1 MSLQPHKPLLLS
13 LFFLGIACN
22 QNSPKSP
29 ESVATA
35 EPKPETTPTYNTERA
50 KLSQHFKD
58 YWYAGQAELTSYV
71 LEQARY
77 GEIRKGHSVLV
88 FVTEDFLP
96 DKQVKADRY
105 AKTNI
110 PVLKLNFTK
119 KFNTGIY
126 PYSIMTST
134 FYPVNNKNHAIKA
147 TFTSQEWCGHVFT
160 QLNNREQFDLHSYSY
175 FESEGDE
182 NLSLPKTHLEDELW
196 LQVRI
201 DPESLP
207 LGEISIIPSLEFF
220 RLNHKPYA
228 THKAQASLETGETN
242 SVYSLNYP
250 ELERTLAIRF
260 ETAFPHKILG
270 WEETRKSG
278 FGDKAQMMTTKATLN
293 KTLNSAYWTQNSNDE
308 EYLRKELGLN

>member
-1 MSLQPHKPLLLS
+1 MQIFTPSKLTYGLLFLS
-13 LFFLGIACN
+13 LACN
-22 QNSPKSP
+22 QTVKEENTPKA
-29 ESVATA
+29 EAT
-35 EPKPETTPTYNTERA
+35 ETQAVVSLNTERA
-50 KLSQHFKD
+50 KLSQAFKD
-58 YWYAGQAELTSYV
+58 YWYAGQAELAAYE

-77 GEIRKGHSVLV
+77 GEIRKGHSVLI

-96 DKQVKADRY
+96 EKQVKADRY
-105 AKTNI
+105 AKTNL

-134 FYPVNNKNHAIKA
+134 FFPVNNKNHAIKA

-160 QLNNREQFDLHSYSY
+160 QLNNREQFDIHSYSY
-175 FESEGDE
+175 FESESDQ
-182 NLSLPKTHLEDELW
+182 NLSLDKTHLEDEIW
-196 LQVRI
+196 LKIRI
-201 DPESLP
+201 DPATLP
-207 LGEISIIPSLEFF
+207 VGEISIIPSLEFF
-220 RLNHKPYA
+220 RLNHRPYA
-228 THKAQASLETGETN
+228 AHQATATVQIDAEA
-242 SVYSLNYP
+242 SVYTLQYP
-250 ELERTLAIRF
+250 DLERSLSIRF

-278 FGDKAQMMTTKATLN
+278 FGDKAKVMATKATLS

>member
-1 MSLQPHKPLLLS
+1 MTRIQPKILILS
-13 LFFLGIACN
+13 LFFMLFACK
-22 QNSPKSP
+22 QPASTETLSSVS
-29 ESVATA
+29 ES
-35 EPKPETTPTYNTERA
+35 ETDTPPTLNTERA
-50 KLSQHFKD
+50 KLSQPFKD
-58 YWYAGQAELTSYV
+58 YWYAGRAELASYV

-96 DKQVKADRY
+96 EKQVKADRY

-110 PVLKLNFTK
+110 PVMKLNFTK

-160 QLNNREQFDLHSYSY
+160 QINNREQFDIHSYSY
-175 FESEGDE
+175 FESEGDQ
-182 NLSLPKTHLEDELW
+182 NLSLAKTHLEDELW
-196 LQVRI
+196 LQLRI
-201 DPESLP
+201 DPKSLP
-207 LGEISIIPSLEFF
+207 QGEISVIPSLEYF

-228 THKAQASLETGETN
+228 AHKAQATLTTADSRSTYTLH
-242 SVYSLNYP
+242 YP
-250 ELERTLAIRF
+250 DLERSLAIHF
-260 ETAFPHKILG
+260 ETALPHKILG

-278 FGDKAQMMTTKATLN
+278 FGDKAHAMMTKATLN

-308 EYLRKELGLN
+308 EYLRKELGLD